1 MLSRRTFLLTAGAST
16 IAVTADAEAFGIFSS
31 DLGKA
36 RRPWVEAGG
45 SFGDPR
51 LDALAYAVLAPNP
64 HNRQPWLAQLEGG
77 QGLSLYCDL
86 ERLLP
91 ETDPPNRQVVIGLGA
106 FVELLRQAA
115 AAQGWR
121 LDITSFPEGEP
132 YPVLDERPVA
142 HITFIRDESVQ
153 HDPLF
158 GAALDRR
165 TVRTPFSKKR
175 EVSVEALQH
184 ISATLRPEQ
193 GGFAWTNDAV
203 ALDDLKAICCNA
215 WRIEATTPRT
225 HHESVT
231 LMRIGEREINAN
243 PDGISVFGPMIS
255 ILKGI
260 GLLNRERLSD
270 PSSRAFKGALE
281 MYEKGIDSAMA
292 FGWLSTKGNTRKD
305 QFNAGAGWIRLNLAA
320 TQAGLA
326 MQPLSQ
332 ALQEFPE
339 MAEAY
344 REFHDYVGLA
354 APARVQGLFRFGYA
368 KSPAPSPRWPVST
381 RIIEA

>member
-1 MLSRRTFLLTAGAST
+1 MLSRRKFLLTVGASS
-16 IAVTADAEAFGIFSS
+16 IAVTADANAFGIFSS
-31 DLGKA
+31 DLSKA
-36 RRPWVEAGG
+36 RQPWTDAGD

-51 LDALAYAVLAPNP
+51 LDALAYAVLAPSP
-64 HNRQPWLAQLEGG
+64 HNRQPWLVQLEGDHA
-77 QGLSLYCDL
+77 LSLYCDL

-106 FVELLRQAA
+106 FIELLRQAA

-121 LDITSFPEGEP
+121 LDLTPFPEGEP
-132 YPVLDERPVA
+132 YPHIDERPVA
-142 HITFIRDESVQ
+142 RVTFIRDENVRR
-153 HDPLF
+153 DPLF

-165 TVRTPFSKKR
+165 TARASFDRKR
-175 EVSVEALQH
+175 EVSAEVLQL
-184 ISATLRPEQ
+184 IGATLRPEQ
-193 GGFAWTNDAV
+193 GAFAWTHDAV
-203 ALDDLKAICCNA
+203 ALDALKAICRKG
-215 WRIEATTPRT
+215 WRIETATART
-225 HHESVT
+225 HHESVA
-231 LMRIGEREINAN
+231 LMRIGEREINAT

-255 ILKGI
+255 IFKEI
-260 GLLNRERLSD
+260 GLLGRDQLND

-292 FGWLSTKGNTRKD
+292 FGWLSTASNTRKD
-305 QFNAGAGWIRLNLAA
+305 QLNSGAGWIRLHLAA

-332 ALQEFPE
+332 VLQEFPE
-339 MAEAY
+339 MADQY
-344 REFHDYVGLA
+344 REFHEYVGLT

-368 KSPAPSPRWPVST
+368 KFPAPSPRWPMST